1 MSITPIIAKS
11 GGEQRDFELLPAGS
25 YLARCYRVVD
35 LGTHTEVYPNQKFAA
50 KPARKVMIYLEV
62 LSDYDTDE
70 DIRMEDGRP
79 FSISKKYTLS
89 LNEKATLRKD
99 LEKWR
104 GVKFTKEEA
113 EAFDITKVLGKMA
126 LIQVTHVAS
135 ADGDKTYV
143 NLDALMSTKKVS
155 EGVNELGAFSVDSP
169 DMDMFSSFSK
179 YTQDKINESEELS
192 SKPLIASERPQTPVA
207 NAPVA
212 NPAVG
217 SAKKAPVTVDEAM
230 NQAGL

>member
-11 GGEQRDFELLPAGS
+11 SGEQKDFELLPAGS

-35 LGTHTEVYPNQKFAA
+35 LGTHTEVYANQKFEA
-50 KPARKVMIYLEV
+50 KPARKIMVYLEV

-79 FSISKKYTLS
+79 FSVSKKYTLS
-89 LNEKATLRKD
+89 LHEKATLRKD

-104 GVKFTKEEA
+104 GIKFTKEEA
-113 EAFDITKVLGKMA
+113 ESFDITKVLGKMA
-126 LIQVTHVAS
+126 LIQVTHIAS

-143 NLDALMSTKKVS
+143 NLDALLSTKKVS

-169 DMDMFSSFSK
+169 DMDMFNSFSK
-179 YTQDKINESEELS
+179 YTQEKINSSAELVN
-192 SKPLIASERPQTPVA
+192 KPLVASERPQAPVV

-212 NPAVG
+212 NPAAG
-217 SAKKAPVTVDEAM
+217 PAKKAPATVDEAM
-230 NQAGL
+230 DRAGL